1 MTLFIGLWS
10 HSISAILFGALSVW
24 LAQRWF
30 SERNGKMLMFGCI
43 MTAFWSLAA
52 GSGGHTSYLA
62 QLSEHFR
69 NLAWLG
75 FMYTLWRQGDGERRT
90 YSVMVLYAVLGA
102 TIAIEIGTDIIPLM
116 LAGSPRLLGAAFLTS
131 AVLHMIVA
139 VGALVL
145 VHNLYTAATH
155 EARAAIRL
163 PMVGLA
169 ALWIYD
175 LNLYTVSYL
184 TWGWSRE
191 LFELRGL
198 VAALTAPIFAL
209 GARRTRNWTVQLSR
223 TMTFQSLSLVA
234 IGGYLTVM
242 VIVTSALQAVGGEQA
257 RLAQVTFVFGASIAA
272 LVLLPSR
279 KFRAWFRVKVSKH
292 LFQHRYDYRAEWLRF
307 TDTVGRPGE
316 GALPLDE
323 RIVQAVADITESPGG
338 LLMVPDASGA
348 LVAQSRWQW
357 QLVDPPAVAATAEA
371 AAWFGRTARVVELD
385 AVRQE
390 DSDEEE
396 ARIIPEW
403 IISEQRAWA
412 IVPLMHNDRLAGIV
426 LLERPVIAR
435 TLDWEDFDLLRV
447 VGRQVASYL
456 AEAQGQEALSDAK
469 RFDEFNRRFAFIMHD
484 IKNLVSQLS
493 LVTRNAERH
502 ADNPEFRADMIVT
515 LKNSTARMNDLLAR
529 LSQHNKGRTDEPRAV
544 STGAI
549 AEAVAASKRAVHP
562 VVVSGETALFVQ
574 ADPARLEQALGHLV
588 QNAIDASPPSEPV
601 SIIINRR
608 IDEICIAVED
618 HGVGMSAAFMREKLF
633 KPFSS
638 TKESGFGIGA
648 FEARTLIAAMGGHIE
663 VSSREGDGSRFSVI
677 LPRPREATLPILPTE
692 ALAA

>member
-1 MTLFIGLWS
+1 MIALVGLWS
-10 HSISAILFGALSVW
+10 HALSAVLFGALSVW

-30 SERNGKMLMFGCI
+30 SERNGKMLMVACFA
-43 MTAFWSLAA
+43 TAFWSLAA
-52 GSGGHTSYLA
+52 GSNGYMSYLA

-90 YSVMVLYAVLGA
+90 YSVMILYAVLGA
-102 TIAIEIGTDIIPLM
+102 IIALEIGTDVVPIFF
-116 LAGSPRLLGAAFLTS
+116 AGSPRLIDAAFLTS
-131 AVLHMIVA
+131 AALHMIVA

-184 TWGWSRE
+184 TWGWSYE

-198 VAALTAPIFAL
+198 VAVLTAPIFAL

-242 VIVTSALQAVGGEQA
+242 VIVTSTLQAVGGEQA
-257 RLAQVTFVFGASIAA
+257 RLAQVTFVFGASVAA

-279 KFRAWFRVKVSKH
+279 KFRAWFRVKISKH

-316 GALPLDE
+316 DALPLDE

-338 LLMVPDASGA
+338 LLMVPDASGS

-357 QLVDPPAVAATAEA
+357 QLVDPPSLAASAEA

-385 AVRQE
+385 AIRQDE
-390 DSDEEE
+390 SDDEE

-403 IISEQRAWA
+403 IITEQRAWA

-456 AEAQGQEALSDAK
+456 AESQGQEALSDAK

-544 STGAI
+544 ASGAI

-608 IDEICIAVED
+608 AEDICIAVHD
-618 HGVGMSAAFMREKLF
+618 RGVGMSSAFMREKLF

-648 FEARTLIAAMGGHIE
+648 FEARTLIMAMGGRIE
-663 VSSREGDGSRFSVI
+663 VTSREGDGSCFSI
-677 LPRPREATLPILPTE
+677 FLPRPRESSQNILETE
-692 ALAA
+692 AIAA